1 MSSSSLAGYASTP
14 GTTDFEGEFESDDD
28 LETQTE
34 AQSSPSRASSRL
46 DAYFDDRDDDDDAP
60 LGGPGAIAPTT
71 FDTYFALHARPA
83 RTSAAVF
90 SQLVPALDAPAYAR
104 ALAGSQALRSPHV
117 LESTR
122 LWTDERVRGAFFAQW
137 ADELREGFGLLF
149 YGFGSKRAVLNAFA
163 RTLTKRR
170 RVPGG
175 SERGGHVVI
184 VNGYLPSFAL
194 KDLLNSIE
202 AIPALQEALET
213 QQVAAG
219 TGVDAQAQRIYD
231 YFSGAGDKPGSDERL
246 YLVIHNI
253 DGPGIRGSKA
263 QAVISRLA
271 TAPRIHVVAS
281 IDNVQA
287 MGRWTLS
294 EMFTRK
300 AAPSSAPSE
309 APPTTKTN
317 KKGKGKTRAVDVL
330 PEHTQTATYD
340 VPLRGYAWLWHDL
353 TTLAPY
359 DAELA
364 SADPSSI
371 SGASTSGRRAN
382 LATGTAAG
390 GPRIVNETA
399 ARHVLASVTQKARR
413 LFILLGSKQ
422 LELMAPGAG
431 TPAPG
436 GPSGEAGTAGQDAA
450 YDYERLFSATREEF
464 IATSDTA
471 LRALLG
477 EFRDHGLVVS
487 AVAPVGAGGT
497 GGGEALWIPMR
508 REALTK
514 VVDELKAEGA

>member
-1 MSSSSLAGYASTP
+1 MRRSMSSSSFAGYASTA
-14 GTTDFEGEFESDDD
+14 GTTDVEGEFESDDD
-28 LETQTE
+28 VETQTE
-34 AQSSPSRASSRL
+34 AQSSPSRAPSRL
-46 DAYFDDRDDDDDAP
+46 DAYLDDRDDEADDDAR
-60 LGGPGAIAPTT
+60 LGAPSIIAQTA
-71 FDTYFALHARPA
+71 FDAYFVLHARPA

-104 ALAGSQALRSPHV
+104 ALAGSRALRSPHV

-122 LWTDERVRGAFFAQW
+122 LWTDERARAALFAQW
-137 ADELREGFGLLF
+137 ADELREGFSLLF
-149 YGFGSKRAVLNAFA
+149 YGFGSKRTVLNAFA
-163 RTLTKRR
+163 RALTKRR

-184 VNGYLPSFAL
+184 ANGYLPGFAL

-202 AIPALQEALET
+202 AIPALQEASDA
-213 QQVAAG
+213 QQGTAG
-219 TGVDAQAQRIYD
+219 TGLEAQVQRIYG
-231 YFSGAGDKPGSDERL
+231 YFSGADDKAGGGERL

-253 DGPGIRGSKA
+253 DGPGLRGSKA
-263 QAVISRLA
+263 QVVISRLA

-287 MGRWTLS
+287 MGRWSLS

-300 AAPSSAPSE
+300 RTQPSS
-309 APPTTKTN
+309 
-317 KKGKGKTRAVDVL
+317 
-330 PEHTQTATYD
+330 YD
-340 VPLRGYAWLWHDL
+340 VPRRGYAWLWHDL

-390 GPRIVNETA
+390 GPRIVSETA

-413 LFILLGSKQ
+413 LFVLLGSKQ
-422 LELMAPGAG
+422 LELMAPAAGEVGA
-431 TPAPG
+431 
-436 GPSGEAGTAGQDAA
+436 AGQDAA
-450 YDYERLFSATREEF
+450 YDYERLFGAAREEF

-508 REALTK
+508 REALAK
-514 VVDELKAEGA
+514 VVNELKTDGA

>member
-1 MSSSSLAGYASTP
+1 MSSSSFAGYASTP
-14 GTTDFEGEFESDDD
+14 GTTDVEGGFESDDD
-28 LETQTE
+28 VE
-34 AQSSPSRASSRL
+34 AQSSPSRAPSRL
-46 DAYFDDRDDDDDAP
+46 DAYLDDRDNDFDAP
-60 LGGPGAIAPTT
+60 LGAPSVIAQTA
-71 FDTYFALHARPA
+71 FDAYFALHARPA
-83 RTSAAVF
+83 RTSAEVF

-104 ALAGSQALRSPHV
+104 ALAGARALSSPHV
-117 LESTR
+117 FESAR
-122 LWTDERVRGAFFAQW
+122 LWTDERVRGALFAQW
-137 ADELREGFGLLF
+137 VDELREGFGLLF

-163 RTLTKRR
+163 RTLTRRR

-175 SERGGHVVI
+175 SERGGHVVV
-184 VNGYLPSFAL
+184 VNGYSPGFAL

-202 AIPALQEALET
+202 AIPALQEAPDAQRT
-213 QQVAAG
+213 
-219 TGVDAQAQRIYD
+219 TTRTSVDAQVQRIYG
-231 YFSGAGDKPGSDERL
+231 YFSGADGEVGGGERL

-253 DGPGIRGSKA
+253 DGPGIRASKA
-263 QAVISRLA
+263 QAVISQLA
-271 TAPRIHVVAS
+271 TALRIHVIAS

-287 MGRWTLS
+287 MGRWSLS

-300 AAPSSAPSE
+300 TASSPSLPSD
-309 APPTTKTN
+309 ATNTKN
-317 KKGKGKTRAVDVL
+317 RKQGKGKGKARAVDDL
-330 PEHTQTATYD
+330 SEHTPSSSYD
-340 VPLRGYAWLWHDL
+340 VPRRGYAWLWHDL

-371 SGASTSGRRAN
+371 SGASISGRRGN
-382 LATGTAAG
+382 LVTGTAAG
-390 GPRIVNETA
+390 GPRIVTETA

-413 LFILLGSKQ
+413 LFVLLGSKQ
-422 LELMAPGAG
+422 LELMATAAR
-431 TPAPG
+431 TPASG
-436 GPSGEAGTAGQDAA
+436 GPAGEVGTTGQDAA
-450 YDYERLFSATREEF
+450 YDYERLFGAAREEF

-514 VVDELKAEGA
+514 VVDELKVDGA

>member
-1 MSSSSLAGYASTP
+1 MSSSSLAGYPSTP
-14 GTTDFEGEFESDDD
+14 GTTDIEGEFESDDD

-34 AQSSPSRASSRL
+34 SQSSPSRASSRL
-46 DAYFDDRDDDDDAP
+46 DAYLDDRDDHDDAP
-60 LGGPGAIAPTT
+60 LGGPGAIAQTA

-83 RTSAAVF
+83 RTSAAVY
-90 SQLVPALDAPAYAR
+90 SQLVPALDAAAYAR
-104 ALAGSQALRSPHV
+104 ALAGSAALRSPHV

-122 LWTDERVRGAFFAQW
+122 LWADERVRAAVFARW
-137 ADELREGFGLLF
+137 AEELREGFGLLF

-163 RTLTKRR
+163 GRLTRR
-170 RVPGG
+170 RRAPGG
-175 SERGGHVVI
+175 SERGGHVV
-184 VNGYLPSFAL
+184 VANGYLPSFAL
-194 KDLLNSIE
+194 KDLLNSVE
-202 AIPALQEALET
+202 AIPALQEALDA

-219 TGVDAQAQRIYD
+219 TGVDAQVQRIYD
-231 YFSGAGDKPGSDERL
+231 YFSGADDKPGGDERL

-300 AAPSSAPSE
+300 TVPSSPE
-309 APPTTKTN
+309 ATSATKS
-317 KKGKGKTRAVDVL
+317 KRKGKGKVRAVDSQ
-330 PEHTQTATYD
+330 PDRAQTSTYD
-340 VPLRGYAWLWHDL
+340 VPRRGYAWLWHDL

-371 SGASTSGRRAN
+371 SGASTSGRRGN

-390 GPRIVNETA
+390 GPRIVSETA

-413 LFILLGSKQ
+413 LFVLLGSKQ
-422 LELMAPGAG
+422 LELMAPAAG

-436 GPSGEAGTAGQDAA
+436 GPPGEAGAAGQDAA
-450 YDYERLFSATREEF
+450 YDYERLFSAAREEF

-477 EFRDHGLVVS
+477 EFRDHGLVIS
-487 AVAPVGAGGT
+487 AVAPVGTGGT

-514 VVDELKAEGA
+514 VVDELKAERA